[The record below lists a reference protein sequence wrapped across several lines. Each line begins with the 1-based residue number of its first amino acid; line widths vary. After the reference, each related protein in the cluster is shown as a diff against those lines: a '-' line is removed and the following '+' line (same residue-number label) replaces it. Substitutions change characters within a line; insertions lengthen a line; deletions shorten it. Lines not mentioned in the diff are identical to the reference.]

1 MESRSGTLATCEAV
15 LTETCYLLRDH
26 LHARKSLLSAVA
38 SGRINTPFILSREA
52 AAIGALM
59 ERYRNIPMSLAD
71 ACLVRMAEIH
81 TDSIVIT
88 LDSDFKIYRKSNRN
102 VIPTLLPPET

>member
-1 MESRSGTLATCEAV
+1 MDSRAGILATCEAV
-15 LTETCYLLRDH
+15 VTETCYLLRDR
-26 LHARKSLLSAVA
+26 LIAKRSLLSAVA
-38 SGRINTPFILSREA
+38 SGRIDTPFILSSEA

-81 TDSIVIT
+81 TDSVVVT
-88 LDSDFKIYRKSNRN
+88 LDGDFKIYRKSNRN
-102 VIPTLLPPET
+102 VIPTLMPPET